1 MQGSGFNA
9 ALNSLFDMV
18 RSLLYLIRNKYNE
31 KVKGN
36 LVKYEPVIGLEVHA
50 QLLTRSKIF
59 CGCSTTFGEEPNTQ
73 TCPVCTGQP
82 GSLPVI
88 NRKAVEF
95 AIKLGLAT
103 SCRIAPYSLFARKNY
118 FYPDLPKGYQ
128 ISMYEFPLAE
138 DGFIEIMLHGQKKRI
153 QIIRIHLEED
163 AGKLKHGEA
172 PETASFSYV
181 DFNRTGV
188 PLVEI
193 VSGPDI
199 RSPEEAGDY
208 LRKLRAILQYLEICT
223 GDMEKGTFRCDANVS
238 VRPKSQ
244 EEFGTRTELK
254 NMNSFRH
261 VERALEY
268 EIKRQITMLGE
279 GEDVVQETRFWDV
292 DQGIT
297 ITMRGKEEAHDYRY
311 FPDPDLVP
319 LRIDG
324 KWVEEI
330 RKGLPELPDEKK
342 ERFVRQY
349 QIPEYDAEI
358 LTSTKPLSAYYEETV
373 SLFHEPKTVSNWMM
387 GDLLRELKRDEREID
402 QCPVTPKHLADMLSM
417 TKIQAISGKI
427 AKDVFE
433 EMYRTGAYPQD
444 IVKEKGWMQI
454 LDEGEIQ
461 KAIEKAMEAN
471 PKQVEDYRKGKEK
484 LFGFFVGEVMKQTQ
498 GKANP
503 KLVNELLK
511 KKLK

>member
-1 MQGSGFNA
+1 M
-9 ALNSLFDMV
+9 
-18 RSLLYLIRNKYNE
+18 E
-31 KVKGN
+31 
-36 LVKYEPVIGLEVHA
+36 YEPVIGLEVHA
-50 QLLTRSKIF
+50 QLETRSKIF
-59 CGCSTTFGEEPNTQ
+59 CGCSTTFGEEPNTL

-82 GSLPVI
+82 GSLPVV

-95 AIKLGLAT
+95 SIKLGLAT

-128 ISMYEFPLAE
+128 ISMYEYPLAE
-138 DGFIEIMLHGQKKRI
+138 EGFIEIMVEGQKKRI
-153 QIIRIHLEED
+153 QIIRIHMEED
-163 AGKLKHGEA
+163 AGKLKHGET

-208 LRKLRAILQYLEICT
+208 LRKLRGILQYLEICT

-238 VRPKSQ
+238 IRPKGQ
-244 EEFGTRTELK
+244 REFGTRTELK

-261 VERALEY
+261 VEKALEY
-268 EIKRQITMLGE
+268 EIKRQIAVV
-279 GEDVVQETRFWDV
+279 EDRKEIVQETRLWDV

-297 ITMRGKEEAHDYRY
+297 ISMRGKEEAHDYRY

-319 LRIDG
+319 LRIDE
-324 KWVEEI
+324 KWVDEI
-330 RKGLPELPDEKK
+330 RQGLPELPDEKK
-342 ERFVRQY
+342 ERFVQQY

-358 LTSTKPLSAYYEETV
+358 LTSAKAMATYYEECV
-373 SLFHEPKTVSNWMM
+373 RLFPEPKTVSNWMM

-402 QCPVTPKHLADMLSM
+402 QCPVTPQHLVDMLDM
-417 TKIQAISGKI
+417 IKEGTISGKI
-427 AKDVFE
+427 AKDVLE
-433 EMYRTGAYPQD
+433 EMYRTGEHPEK
-444 IVKEKGWMQI
+444 IVRVKGWVQI
-454 LDEGEIQ
+454 LDEEEIE
-461 KAIEKAMEAN
+461 KAIGKAMEAN

-484 LFGFFVGEVMKQTQ
+484 LFGFFVGEVMKQTK

-503 KLVNELLK
+503 KLVNELLR
-511 KKLK
+511 KKLKG

>member
-1 MQGSGFNA
+1 
-9 ALNSLFDMV
+9 V
-18 RSLLYLIRNKYNE
+18 E
-31 KVKGN
+31 
-36 LVKYEPVIGLEVHA
+36 YEPVIGLEVHA
-50 QLLTRSKIF
+50 QLETRSKIF
-59 CGCSTTFGEEPNTQ
+59 CGCSTAFGEEPNTQ

-103 SCRIAPYSLFARKNY
+103 SCRIAPVSYFERKNY

-128 ISMYEFPLAE
+128 ISMYEYPLGE
-138 DGFIEIMLHGQKKRI
+138 HGFIEIMVNGQKKQI
-153 QIIRIHLEED
+153 QIIRIHMEED
-163 AGKLKHGEA
+163 AGKLKHGET
-172 PETASFSYV
+172 PETEAFSYV

-199 RSPEEAGDY
+199 RSPEEAGNY

-238 VRPKSQ
+238 VRPKGQ
-244 EEFGTRTELK
+244 KEFGTRSELK

-261 VERALEY
+261 VEKGLEY
-268 EIKRQITMLGE
+268 EIKRQIAVLEDGGE
-279 GEDVVQETRFWDV
+279 VVQETRLWDV
-292 DQGIT
+292 DQGVT
-297 ITMRGKEEAHDYRY
+297 ISMRGKEEAHDYRY

-319 LRIDG
+319 LKI
-324 KWVEEI
+324 EEDWIEKI
-330 RKGLPELPDEKK
+330 RKNLPELPDQKK
-342 ERFVRQY
+342 ERFIQQY

-358 LTSTKPLSAYYEETV
+358 LTSSKVMANYFEESV
-373 SLFHEPKTVSNWMM
+373 RLFPEPKIVSNWMM

-402 QCPVTPKHLADMLSM
+402 LCPVTPGHLTEMLSM
-417 TKIQAISGKI
+417 IKEGTISGKI

-433 EMYRTGAYPQD
+433 EMYRTGERPEK
-444 IVKEKGWMQI
+444 IVREKGWIQI
-454 LDEGEIQ
+454 LDEGEI
-461 KAIEKAMEAN
+461 EKAVERVMGAN
-471 PKQVEDYRKGKEK
+471 TKQVEDYRKGKEK
-484 LFGFFVGEVMKQTQ
+484 IFGFFVGEVMKQTK

-511 KKLK
+511 KKLKNQK